1 MVEDEEEV
9 HLDTGIEVPCQVD
22 SNPWG
27 ILGTPYS
34 HAICTIPRNAFIDEA
49 FGSFHQAA
57 CSGHAFGGVGK
68 LTTCKEE
75 S

>member
-9 HLDTGIEVPCQVD
+9 HLDTGVGVEVPCQIY

-34 HAICTIPRNAFIDEA
+34 HAVCTIPRNAFIDEA
-49 FGSFHQAA
+49 FGSFHKAA
-57 CSGHAFGGVGK
+57 CSGQAFGCVGK
-68 LTTCKEE
+68 LTTCK
-75 S
+75 